1 MSGTVVDE
9 LKTLY
14 VKLGGNAADVA
25 DLQTDA
31 ELIDKI
37 EDLDLT
43 AGGLPSVT
51 SADNGKLLIVVNG
64 AWAAASVPSAESE
77 EY

>member
-1 MSGTVVDE
+1 MSTTVDE

-14 VKLGGNAADVA
+14 VKLGGNIADVA
-25 DLQTDA
+25 NLQTDA

-43 AGGLPSVT
+43 AGRLPEVT
-51 SADNGKLLIVVNG
+51 ADDNGDFLRVVGG
-64 AWAAASVPSAESE
+64 AWAKATVPSAESE
-77 EY
+77 AY